1 MTRIRHYILFFLTLL
16 ILLFSLQSQARAA
29 VNWIPVADGL
39 ALSEIPVDTGSISTT
54 TITVLRISPQKYEF
68 VLLMRSK
75 EGDAFTPSQWAAR
88 YTLTALINASMY
100 LPDNSKSTG
109 FMRDNEHI
117 NNGFI
122 HNSFGSFFV
131 ANPRSSDFPAVDI
144 IDRHQ
149 TEHDQL
155 LPNYGIVIQNYRLFS
170 TSRKPLW
177 PEKAKESSIAAVGK
191 DAKGNIVFIH
201 CRTPMTVRKFTKALL
216 DSALELEAAM
226 YVEGGPE
233 ASMYLTT
240 PQISRTWAGR
250 YIGDFWNTEEK
261 QWILPNVLG
270 IRPIT
275 TP

>member
-1 MTRIRHYILFFLTLL
+1 MTRIRHYILSFLTLL

-191 DAKGNIVFIH
+191 DAKGNIVLHPLPYPDDRTQIH
-201 CRTPMTVRKFTKALL
+201 KSPTRFSTGA
-216 DSALELEAAM
+216 
-226 YVEGGPE
+226 
-233 ASMYLTT
+233 
-240 PQISRTWAGR
+240 
-250 YIGDFWNTEEK
+250 
-261 QWILPNVLG
+261 
-270 IRPIT
+270 
-275 TP
+275 

>member
-88 YTLTALINASMY
+88 YTLTALIYASMY